1 MNLLS
6 PKYCDRDL
14 AEARSLQQKLKELL
28 NSVEPGKSA
37 EDSLQEVRQLCDRA
51 LLAVADEPFQE
62 KLCEIERYA
71 ADFLAARRGATT
83 PGAIFQRRLIL
94 STLEAIN
101 QRLANLETLSRVGGG
116 APRLEGIRLQR
127 S

>member
-1 MNLLS
+1 MNVLY

-14 AEARSLQQKLKELL
+14 AEARLLQQKLKELL
-28 NSVEPGKSA
+28 NSVKPGKSA
-37 EDSLQEVRQLCDRA
+37 AESLHEVRQLCDRA

-62 KLCEIERYA
+62 KLCEVERYA

-94 STLEAIN
+94 STLEAIS

-116 APRLEGIRLQR
+116 ATRLEGFLLQK

>member
-1 MNLLS
+1 MSLQ

-14 AEARSLQQKLKELL
+14 AEARLLQQKLKELL
-28 NSVEPGKSA
+28 HSAEPGNA
-37 EDSLQEVRQLCDRA
+37 GADCLQELRRLCDRA

-71 ADFLAARRGATT
+71 ADFLAARRGAAT
-83 PGAIFQRRLIL
+83 PGAVFQRRLIF

-101 QRLANLETLSRVGGG
+101 LRLANLETLSQAGSAARI
-116 APRLEGIRLQR
+116 EGFLLQK

>member
-1 MNLLS
+1 MNLQ
-6 PKYCDRDL
+6 PTYCDRDL
-14 AEARSLQQKLKELL
+14 AEARLLQQKLKELL
-28 NSVEPGKSA
+28 NSAEPGKSGA
-37 EDSLQEVRQLCDRA
+37 DCLQEVRRLCDRA

-83 PGAIFQRRLIL
+83 PGAVFQRRLIL
-94 STLEAIN
+94 STLEAIH
-101 QRLANLETLSRVGGG
+101 QRLANLETLSRADA
-116 APRLEGIRLQR
+116 APRVEGFLLQK

>member
-1 MNLLS
+1 MNLH

-14 AEARSLQQKLKELL
+14 AEARLLQQKLKELL
-28 NSVEPGKSA
+28 NSAEPGKSA
-37 EDSLQEVRQLCDRA
+37 ADSLQEVRQLCDRA

-62 KLCEIERYA
+62 KLCEVERYA

-101 QRLANLETLSRVGGG
+101 QRLTNLETLSRVGGP
-116 APRLEGIRLQR
+116 AQRLEGFRLQQ

>member
-1 MNLLS
+1 MNVLY

-14 AEARSLQQKLKELL
+14 AEARLLQQKLKELL
-28 NSVEPGKSA
+28 NSVKPGKSA
-37 EDSLQEVRQLCDRA
+37 AESLHEVRQLCDRA

-94 STLEAIN
+94 STLEAIS
-101 QRLANLETLSRVGGG
+101 QRLANLETLSHVGGST
-116 APRLEGIRLQR
+116 PRLEGFLLQK